1 MKSLLVSWS
10 FNFTIESWNYHF
22 LAQKDQNGKKV
33 KVLVLGDSWL
43 CLSIHVLV
51 AKYLLLEEINL
62 SMILKQKC
70 KQQSKEI
77 KKYQYLSSISL
88 IELNFCYT
96 INFRSVIS
104 LKTDRI
110 IEMLYEL

>member
-1 MKSLLVSWS
+1 MPLHSCSSGLI
-10 FNFTIESWNYHF
+10 F
-22 LAQKDQNGKKV
+22 
-33 KVLVLGDSWL
+33 
-43 CLSIHVLV
+43 SIRGNQSCYDLKTKMQA
-51 AKYLLLEEINL
+51 AK
-62 SMILKQKC
+62 QG
-70 KQQSKEI
+70 I